1 MPKIHPSAIV
11 EPGAQL
17 GVGVE
22 VGANAIIGPDVVIG
36 SGTVVGA
43 SALLAGRTTIGSD
56 NQIHANAVI
65 GSIPQDK
72 KYAGEPTVLEI
83 GDRNTFREFVTVN
96 TGTIQDQG
104 CTRIGN
110 DNWIMA
116 YVHVAHDCVIGNN
129 VTLANC
135 TQLGGHV
142 VLDDWVTLGGF
153 TGVHQFCRIGAHVM
167 TSVGTTV
174 LQDVPPYLMCA
185 GQGAKPHGLNVEG
198 LRRRGFGPEQIAALK
213 QVYRTLYRSGLG
225 LAEAREQLETR
236 LGELRSHAP
245 IESPFI
251 RDLDCMVSF
260 LARVTRSIVR

>member
-11 EPGAQL
+11 EPGAKL
-17 GVGVE
+17 GAGVE
-22 VGANAIIGPDVVIG
+22 IGAQAIIGPDVSIG
-36 SGTVVGA
+36 PGTMVGA
-43 SALLAGRTTIGSD
+43 RAILTGRTTIGSD

-65 GSIPQDK
+65 GSTPQDK

-96 TGTIQDQG
+96 TGTVQDQG
-104 CTRIGN
+104 RTRIGN

-116 YVHVAHDCVIGNN
+116 YVHVAHDCVIGNH

-153 TGVHQFCRIGAHVM
+153 TGVHQFCRVGAHVM

-174 LQDVPPYLMCA
+174 LQDIPPYLMCA

-213 QVYRTLYRSGLG
+213 QIYRTLYRNGLG
-225 LAEAREQLETR
+225 LDEAREQLQAR
-236 LGELRSHAP
+236 LAALRADAP
-245 IESPFI
+245 PESLFV
-251 RDLDCMVSF
+251 RDLECMVSF
-260 LARVTRSIVR
+260 LAHVTRSIVR

>member
-1 MPKIHPSAIV
+1 MPKIHPSAII
-11 EPGAQL
+11 EPGAKL
-17 GVGVE
+17 GAGVE
-22 VGANAIIGPDVVIG
+22 VGPHAVIG
-36 SGTVVGA
+36 SEVSIGPGTIVGA
-43 SALLAGRTTIGSD
+43 RALLAGRTTIGAD

-72 KYAGEPTVLEI
+72 KYAGEATSLEI

-96 TGTIQDQG
+96 TGTVQDQG
-104 CTRIGN
+104 RTQIGS

-116 YVHVAHDCVIGNN
+116 YVHVAHDCVIGNH

-225 LAEAREQLETR
+225 LDEARQQLQTR
-236 LGELRSHAP
+236 LAALTADAP
-245 IESPFI
+245 LGSLLI
-251 RDLDCMVSF
+251 RDLECMVSF
-260 LARVTRSIVR
+260 LAQVTRSIVR